1 MATREHH
8 VLSCD
13 IETYSEV
20 DLPKCGVYAYAE
32 HPSFEILLFAYAFDD
47 EETQV
52 VDLKVGERLPP
63 RVLDALADPAITKTA
78 FNAAFERTCIGR
90 YLGKRLDAAQWQCT
104 AVQSAMLALP
114 LSLEG
119 VGEVL
124 GIERKKL
131 KEGGDLVRYFS
142 LPCKPTKANGQR
154 TRNLLEHAPEKWQR
168 FRAYC
173 VRDVDAERE
182 IRSKL
187 RNYPIPTKE
196 QELYRLDQEI
206 NDRGIRV
213 DPVLVAHAIE
223 CDGQYR
229 EKTTKRACE
238 LTGLANPNS
247 PAQLK
252 EWLEGQGTQ
261 VDTLDKK
268 AVRALLPGAEGD
280 VLEVLKLRLLMAK
293 TSVKKYEAIRRSVC
307 ADGRV
312 HGLLQFYGAN
322 RTGRWCLTGDH
333 EVLTDRG
340 WRRLDAWKGGR
351 IACWHPSGETVTFQ
365 TSKALAFPYCGDV
378 YAYTD
383 KRISQIS
390 TPDHRMYCKKR
401 YEGEWCIDT
410 VEHMAQ
416 RRPCIPFTGYR
427 KGGGSMDQANLR
439 VLIMVQA
446 DGHYT
451 ADGDL
456 RLAFSK
462 QRKIDRCKSLLRAAA
477 IQYCVHAY
485 PDRVVFTIYS
495 RHLPMWLRM
504 FQEKTFGPWLLE
516 ESSDV
521 FFDELAYWD
530 GYRSGPNS
538 VQYSTCNRQNADM
551 VQALAHITGRCA
563 QIKVR
568 HREQDHPHWKDSYVV
583 DIWLKPVNCH
593 EIRQKPVVEHFTGTV
608 YCAETP
614 TGFFLVRRN
623 GRVWITGNSGRL
635 VQIQNLPQNHIP
647 DLVLARDLV
656 KAGRYADI
664 EALYES
670 TPNVL
675 SELIRTAFVPRPG
688 CRFIVADFSAIE
700 ARVIAWLAG
709 EQWRLEVFRQGGD
722 IYCASASKM
731 FHVPVEKHGQN
742 SHLRQKGKIAELAL
756 GYGGAV
762 GALTAMGALEMG
774 LAEEELPP
782 LVRQWR
788 EANPHIIRLWA
799 QVEDAAMT
807 AVREKARVRLGR
819 LTFHCRSGM
828 LFITLPSGRKLCY
841 VKPRIQT
848 NRFGGDGLTYEGV
861 GESRKWTRIETFGGK
876 LTENIVQAT
885 ARDLLAEA
893 MLRLRDAGLEI
904 VMHVHDEAVLEVPIG
919 HSGVDEVCALMAEA
933 PAWADGLPL
942 RADGYEC
949 RFYQKD

>member
-1 MATREHH
+1 MPI
-8 VLSCD
+8 LGID

-47 EETQV
+47 EETHV
-52 VDLKVGERLPP
+52 VDLKCGERLPP
-63 RVLDALADPAITKTA
+63 RVLDALTDPAITKTA

-142 LPCKPTKANGQR
+142 LPCKPTKANGYR
-154 TRNLLEHAPEKWQR
+154 TRNLPGHAPEKWQR

-213 DPVLVAHAIE
+213 DPVLVARAIE
-223 CDGQYR
+223 CDEQYR
-229 EKTTKRACE
+229 EKTTKRAYE

-252 EWLEGQGTQ
+252 EWLEEQGTE

-307 ADGRV
+307 TDGRV

-322 RTGRWCLTGDH
+322 RTGRW
-333 EVLTDRG
+333 
-340 WRRLDAWKGGR
+340 A
-351 IACWHPSGETVTFQ
+351 
-365 TSKALAFPYCGDV
+365 
-378 YAYTD
+378 
-383 KRISQIS
+383 
-390 TPDHRMYCKKR
+390 
-401 YEGEWCIDT
+401 
-410 VEHMAQ
+410 
-416 RRPCIPFTGYR
+416 
-427 KGGGSMDQANLR
+427 
-439 VLIMVQA
+439 
-446 DGHYT
+446 
-451 ADGDL
+451 
-456 RLAFSK
+456 
-462 QRKIDRCKSLLRAAA
+462 
-477 IQYCVHAY
+477 
-485 PDRVVFTIYS
+485 
-495 RHLPMWLRM
+495 
-504 FQEKTFGPWLLE
+504 
-516 ESSDV
+516 
-521 FFDELAYWD
+521 
-530 GYRSGPNS
+530 
-538 VQYSTCNRQNADM
+538 
-551 VQALAHITGRCA
+551 
-563 QIKVR
+563 
-568 HREQDHPHWKDSYVV
+568 
-583 DIWLKPVNCH
+583 
-593 EIRQKPVVEHFTGTV
+593 
-608 YCAETP
+608 
-614 TGFFLVRRN
+614 
-623 GRVWITGNSGRL
+623 GRL
-635 VQIQNLPQNHIP
+635 VQVQNLPQNHLP
-647 DLVLARDLV
+647 DLALARDLV
-656 KAGRYADI
+656 KTGRYEELDM
-664 EALYES
+664 LYES
-670 TPNVL
+670 TPGVL

-700 ARVIAWLAG
+700 ARVIAWLSG

-722 IYCASASKM
+722 IYCASASQM
-731 FHVPVEKHGQN
+731 FHMPVEKHGQN

-774 LAEEELPP
+774 LLEEELPP

-788 EANPHIIRLWA
+788 EANPHIIRLWS
-799 QVEDAAMT
+799 QVENAAMT
-807 AVREKARVRLGR
+807 AVRERTEVALGR
-819 LTFHCRSGM
+819 LAFQYQSGM
-828 LFITLPSGRKLCY
+828 LFIALPSGRKLCY

-848 NRFGGDGLTYEGV
+848 NRFGGDGLTYDGV
-861 GESRKWTRIETFGGK
+861 GESRKWMRIETFGGK

-885 ARDLLAEA
+885 ARDLLAES
-893 MLRLRDAGLEI
+893 MLRLRDAGFEI
-904 VMHVHDEAVLEVPIG
+904 VMHIHDEAVLEVPIG
-919 HSGVDEVCALMAEA
+919 KSSAGEVCALMAEA

-949 RFYQKD
+949 EFYKKD

>member
-52 VDLKVGERLPP
+52 VDLKSGERLPP

-154 TRNLLEHAPEKWQR
+154 TRNLPEHAPEKWQR
-168 FRAYC
+168 FKEYC
-173 VRDVDAERE
+173 VRDVEAERE
-182 IRSKL
+182 IRAKVQG
-187 RNYPIPTKE
+187 YPIPAKE

-206 NDRGIRV
+206 NDRGIMV
-213 DPVLVAHAIE
+213 DPVLVARAIE
-223 CDGQYR
+223 CDEQYR
-229 EKTTKRACE
+229 EKTTKRAYE

-252 EWLEGQGTQ
+252 EWLEGQGTE

-322 RTGRWCLTGDH
+322 RTGRW
-333 EVLTDRG
+333 
-340 WRRLDAWKGGR
+340 A
-351 IACWHPSGETVTFQ
+351 
-365 TSKALAFPYCGDV
+365 
-378 YAYTD
+378 
-383 KRISQIS
+383 
-390 TPDHRMYCKKR
+390 
-401 YEGEWCIDT
+401 
-410 VEHMAQ
+410 
-416 RRPCIPFTGYR
+416 
-427 KGGGSMDQANLR
+427 
-439 VLIMVQA
+439 
-446 DGHYT
+446 
-451 ADGDL
+451 
-456 RLAFSK
+456 
-462 QRKIDRCKSLLRAAA
+462 
-477 IQYCVHAY
+477 
-485 PDRVVFTIYS
+485 
-495 RHLPMWLRM
+495 
-504 FQEKTFGPWLLE
+504 
-516 ESSDV
+516 
-521 FFDELAYWD
+521 
-530 GYRSGPNS
+530 
-538 VQYSTCNRQNADM
+538 
-551 VQALAHITGRCA
+551 
-563 QIKVR
+563 
-568 HREQDHPHWKDSYVV
+568 
-583 DIWLKPVNCH
+583 
-593 EIRQKPVVEHFTGTV
+593 
-608 YCAETP
+608 
-614 TGFFLVRRN
+614 
-623 GRVWITGNSGRL
+623 GRL

-647 DLVLARDLV
+647 DLALARELV

-709 EQWRLEVFRQGGD
+709 EQWRLEVFEGGGD

-799 QVEDAAMT
+799 QVENAAMT

-861 GESRKWTRIETFGGK
+861 GEGKKWTRIETFGGK